1 LEIQAKYKMERNTER
16 VLKSSDVEVSG
27 RIQLPG
33 ITTGPEP
40 SARSVQSSFPVIA
53 TIVENNPDFALIEVA
68 CSCGRKTRV
77 KCEYKAA
84 D

>member
-1 LEIQAKYKMERNTER
+1 MERNTER

-33 ITTGPEP
+33 ITPGPDA
-40 SARSVQSSFPVIA
+40 SARSAQPSFPAKA
-53 TIVENNPDFALIEVA
+53 TIVENNPEFALIEVA
-68 CSCGRKTRV
+68 CPCGRKTTV

>member
-1 LEIQAKYKMERNTER
+1 MERNTER

-27 RIQLPG
+27 RISLPG
-33 ITTGPEP
+33 SAAGHTAA
-40 SARSVQSSFPVIA
+40 ARSAQPSLPASA
-53 TIVENNPDFALIEVA
+53 TIVENNSDFVLIEVA
-68 CSCGRKTRV
+68 CPCGTKTIV